1 MVNRK
6 TGGGSFNCI
15 ELPVELKMIQY
26 LIKGGYGKIYSYWSN
41 VEYLYK
47 ETSGIGTVA
56 SVVKTSD

>member
-1 MVNRK
+1 MVKRK

-26 LIKGGYGKIYSYWSN
+26 LINGGYCKIYSCWSN
-41 VEYLYK
+41 VEYVYK
-47 ETSGIGTVA
+47 EISGIGTVA